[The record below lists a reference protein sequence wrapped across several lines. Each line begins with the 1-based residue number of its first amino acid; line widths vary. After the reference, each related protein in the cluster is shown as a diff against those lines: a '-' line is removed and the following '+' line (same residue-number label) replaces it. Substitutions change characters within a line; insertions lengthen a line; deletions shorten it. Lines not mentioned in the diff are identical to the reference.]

1 MADITFK
8 YSDFPEIE
16 EDENITTVINAN
28 HTIEQA
34 TIEQI
39 TKLLK
44 SFDEDSDEV
53 TITVKRK

>member
-16 EDENITTVINAN
+16 KDGNTTTVISAS

-34 TIEQI
+34 TVEQI

-44 SFDEDSDEV
+44 SFDENDDEIV
-53 TITVKRK
+53 ITVKRK

>member
-16 EDENITTVINAN
+16 EDENVTTVINAN

-44 SFDEDSDEV
+44 SFDDDSDEV

>member
-16 EDENITTVINAN
+16 EDGNTTTVISAS

-34 TIEQI
+34 TVEQI
-39 TKLLK
+39 TKLIK
-44 SFDEDSDEV
+44 SFDENDDEIV
-53 TITVKRK
+53 ITVKRK

>member
-8 YSDFPEIE
+8 YSDFPEIK
-16 EDENITTVINAN
+16 EDGNTMTVISAS

-34 TIEQI
+34 TVEQI

-44 SFDEDSDEV
+44 SFDENDDEIV
-53 TITVKRK
+53 ITVKRK

>member
-1 MADITFK
+1 MADITLK

-16 EDENITTVINAN
+16 EDGNTTTVISTS

-34 TIEQI
+34 TVEQI

-44 SFDEDSDEV
+44 SFDENDDEIV
-53 TITVKRK
+53 ITVKRK

>member
-1 MADITFK
+1 MANIIFK

-16 EDENITTVINAN
+16 EDGNITTVINTS

-34 TIEQI
+34 TVEQI

-44 SFDEDSDEV
+44 SFDENDDEI

>member
-16 EDENITTVINAN
+16 EDGNTTTVINAN
-28 HTIEQA
+28 HTVEQA

-44 SFDEDSDEV
+44 SFDENDDEI

>member
-16 EDENITTVINAN
+16 EYGNTTTVISAS

-34 TIEQI
+34 TVEQI

-44 SFDEDSDEV
+44 SFDENDDEIV
-53 TITVKRK
+53 ITVKRK

>member
-16 EDENITTVINAN
+16 EGGNTTTVISTS

-34 TIEQI
+34 TVEQI

-44 SFDEDSDEV
+44 SFDENDDEIV
-53 TITVKRK
+53 ITVKRK

>member
-16 EDENITTVINAN
+16 DGNTTTVISAS

-34 TIEQI
+34 TVEQI

-44 SFDEDSDEV
+44 SFDENDDEIV
-53 TITVKRK
+53 ITVKRK

>member
-8 YSDFPEIE
+8 YSDFPEIK
-16 EDENITTVINAN
+16 EDGNTTTVVSAS

-34 TIEQI
+34 TVEQI

-44 SFDEDSDEV
+44 SFDENDDEIV
-53 TITVKRK
+53 ITVKRK

>member
-8 YSDFPEIE
+8 YSDFQEIE
-16 EDENITTVINAN
+16 KDGNTTTVISAS

-34 TIEQI
+34 TVEQI

-44 SFDEDSDEV
+44 SFDENDDEV
-53 TITVKRK
+53 VITVKRK